1 MAVDYSILSR
11 VPSIGSRIIS
21 GMEAGRESA
30 IRNQLLARQNLQFE
44 QAQEDRR
51 RALQREQ
58 QVQGLYRQ
66 AADVL
71 RQYGKNPDDPQVLQ
85 EGVAKATEAG
95 NMQMAQIFTGML
107 ADAQKRQQE
116 RAYRAEYEQ
125 KYGGGAA
132 AGTPAAAAPAGM
144 PPASPKIT
152 STLIDQGAR
161 QPDVAPPAITAAQS
175 FPVAPLA
182 GTPTE
187 TPMAPTTNALAAA
200 PAARGA
206 NALAAPA
213 DPYAAQ
219 RDQALLDAAS
229 PNPLIAN
236 RGKMMLQQFPKLAMP
251 GADKPVVVGGR
262 LVDSQTGRVV
272 YEPPPGEI
280 KPQERYVPVGP
291 NVFDRVTQ
299 KYLPPPT
306 KPSDLTAELRAEAAS
321 RRADQ
326 ALQLERQKFE
336 RGGFEGLTVRERQ
349 AREAKYPQATLA
361 VKDFESS
368 TGALI
373 KDLETLKN
381 HPGLDSITG
390 FAAGRLPGI
399 TADGR
404 AAESL
409 LEKILSRGQFQ
420 ELQKM
425 RQASP
430 TGGALGNVSDTEN
443 KALRAAFAAL
453 DRKQDKKDFVDA
465 IDDALSGLSAAKSRV
480 REAYD
485 LTYEYRQGLG
495 EKAKELQPGTPAR
508 QKLSQDQQEAL
519 NWANANPADPRAK
532 TIKQRL
538 GVQ

>member
-1 MAVDYSILSR
+1 
-11 VPSIGSRIIS
+11 
-21 GMEAGRESA
+21 
-30 IRNQLLARQNLQFE
+30 
-44 QAQEDRR
+44 
-51 RALQREQ
+51 
-58 QVQGLYRQ
+58 
-66 AADVL
+66 
-71 RQYGKNPDDPQVLQ
+71 
-85 EGVAKATEAG
+85 
-95 NMQMAQIFTGML
+95 
-107 ADAQKRQQE
+107 
-116 RAYRAEYEQ
+116 
-125 KYGGGAA
+125 
-132 AGTPAAAAPAGM
+132 
-144 PPASPKIT
+144 
-152 STLIDQGAR
+152 
-161 QPDVAPPAITAAQS
+161 
-175 FPVAPLA
+175 
-182 GTPTE
+182 
-187 TPMAPTTNALAAA
+187 
-200 PAARGA
+200 
-206 NALAAPA
+206 
-213 DPYAAQ
+213 
-219 RDQALLDAAS
+219 
-229 PNPLIAN
+229 
-236 RGKMMLQQFPKLAMP
+236 MP

-262 LVDSQTGRVV
+262 LVDQQTGRVV

-299 KYLPPPT
+299 KYLQPPT

-321 RRADQ
+321 RRAEQ
-326 ALQLERQKFE
+326 ALKLEQQKFE

-368 TGALI
+368 TDALI

-453 DRKQDKKDFVDA
+453 DRKQDKKDFVNA
-465 IDDALSGLSAAKSRV
+465 IDDALSGLGSAKSRV

-495 EKAKELQPGTPAR
+495 EKAKDLQPGTPAR

-519 NWANANPADPRAK
+519 NWANANPGDPRAK